1 MRIAKSREIVF
12 ILSAVWLVVSTVA
25 AVGQFGEDI
34 DPENLGQDVA
44 QQRLREVSVTKFE
57 DAGFFEVLMSSDF
70 GITEFRRFE
79 GSPAGKEPLV
89 AEANIGFAEADRY
102 VLGIRADF
110 YRRGN
115 PRIVVRPSRP
125 IAVPGIVKTMSVWVV
140 GRNANHDLYLLVE
153 DIRGDQK
160 RIRVGELNFSGWR
173 KMTVAIPPS
182 IVQQDDRASDRTGLK
197 FRGFMIRPNMLQTY
211 GSYYIYFDD
220 LRAVT
225 DLFGE
230 ELRDEDDMVDGW

>member
-1 MRIAKSREIVF
+1 MRIAKSRKTGV
-12 ILSAVWLVVSTVA
+12 LLCAVWLVVSTVA
-25 AVGQFGEDI
+25 ALGQFGEDI
-34 DPENLGQDVA
+34 DPEGLGQDVA
-44 QQRLREVSVTKFE
+44 QQRLREISVTKFE
-57 DAGFFEVLMSSDF
+57 DAGFFNVLMSSDF

-79 GSPAGKEPLV
+79 GSPAAKEPLA
-89 AEANIGFAEADRY
+89 AEASIGFAEADRY

-115 PRIVVRPSRP
+115 PRIVVEPIRP

-140 GRNANHDLYLLVE
+140 GRNANHELYLLVE
-153 DIRGDQK
+153 DIRGDLK
-160 RIRVGELNFSGWR
+160 RIRMGELNFTGWR

-182 IVQQDDRASDRTGLK
+182 IVQQDSRATDRMGLK
-197 FRGFMIRPNMLQTY
+197 FRGFAIRPNMLQTY
-211 GSYYIYFDD
+211 GSYYVYFDD